1 VARDQVIGVTG
12 STGELGGR
20 VVERLAA
27 LAATQ
32 RLIVRDPKRV
42 PSVAGSV
49 FAQASYEDGEAM
61 RRALDGVKTLFMVS
75 ARESLSR
82 VAQHASAVDAAV
94 AAGVE
99 RIVYL
104 SFVNAAPDAT
114 HTFARDHYRTE
125 EHIRASGMGYT
136 FLRPNLYLDR
146 VPHFFDSDGVMR
158 GPGGEGQ
165 VAWVSRDDVA
175 GVAAAVLTRGGHDGC
190 TYDVTGP
197 EALTLAQ
204 SALELEKVIGRP
216 IGYEPQTIEE
226 ARAARAG
233 TGADWEIEGWISSYL
248 AIANGEMATV
258 SDTAAKLGG
267 REPQSLAS
275 YLRTHAESYQHLLTA
290 RYIQH

>member
-1 VARDQVIGVTG
+1 MIGVTG

-27 LAATQ
+27 VAATQ

-61 RRALDGVKTLFMVS
+61 RRALDGVRTLFLVS
-75 ARESLSR
+75 AKESLTR
-82 VAQHASAVDAAV
+82 VAQHVSAIDAAV

-99 RIVYL
+99 RVVYL
-104 SFVNAAPDAT
+104 SFVNAAPDAIFS
-114 HTFARDHYRTE
+114 FARDHYRTE
-125 EHIRASGMGYT
+125 EHIRASGLRYA
-136 FLRPNLYLDR
+136 FLRPNLYVDR
-146 VPHFFDSDGVMR
+146 VPRFFDSDGVIR
-158 GPGGEGQ
+158 GPAGDGR
-165 VAWVSRDDVA
+165 VAWVARDDIA
-175 GVAAAVLTRGGHDGC
+175 GVAAAVLTGGVHDGC

-197 EALTLAQ
+197 EALTLEQ
-204 SALELEKVIGRP
+204 SALEVEKVIGRP
-216 IGYEPQTIEE
+216 IGYAPQTIEE
-226 ARAARAG
+226 ARASRAG

-248 AIANGEMATV
+248 AIAGGEMATV
-258 SDTAAKLGG
+258 SDTVSKLAG

>member
-1 VARDQVIGVTG
+1 MIGVTG

-20 VVERLAA
+20 IVERLAG

-32 RLIVRDPKRV
+32 RLIVRDPRRV

-61 RRALDGVKTLFMVS
+61 RRALDGVQTLFLVS
-75 ARESLSR
+75 SKESLSR
-82 VAQHASAVDAAV
+82 VAQHVSAIDAAV

-104 SFVNAAPDAT
+104 SLVNAAPDAT
-114 HTFARDHYRTE
+114 FTFARDHYRTE
-125 EHIRASGMGYT
+125 EHIRASGLRYT
-136 FLRPNLYLDR
+136 FLRPNLYVDR
-146 VPHFFDSDGVMR
+146 VPYFFDSDGVMR

-165 VAWVSRDDVA
+165 VAWVARDDVA

-197 EALTLAQ
+197 EALTLEQ

-216 IGYEPQTIEE
+216 IGYESQTIEA

-233 TGADWEIEGWISSYL
+233 TGADWEIEGWITSYV
-248 AIANGEMATV
+248 AIANGEMARI
-258 SDTAAKLGG
+258 SDTAGKLGG